1 MTQLRRTAQ
10 FRSRAR
16 SGSWRPQWSQLLLW
30 LGALTVVAALLL
42 PPIYLAIRA
51 LEAGDAAIQSLLR
64 PHTWLIVARSA
75 GLSVAVTAVAGL
87 IAVPLAWLTVRSD
100 VPLRRL
106 WAVLTPLP
114 LVIPS
119 YVGAYLF
126 VSALGPRGLL
136 QQFLEAPF
144 GVTRL
149 PSIYGFWGALFT
161 LTILSYPYM
170 LLGAQAALR
179 RMDPT
184 LEEAAASLG
193 HSRRQIFWRVIM
205 PQLRPALG
213 AGGLLVALY
222 VLRDF
227 GAVAI
232 LRYDTFTRVIFQQ
245 YRSFDR
251 AQAAFFA
258 LLLVGLTLVL
268 VALEARTRGRARY
281 DQGSVRAARA
291 PALIPLGVW
300 RWPAFAFC
308 ATIVSLGLVVPT
320 AILLY
325 WLARGLLAGETLG
338 VIGPAAWSAL
348 TASAAGAAV
357 TVVAALPIAI
367 LAVRH
372 PSRISA
378 LLERFTYAAFALP
391 GIAVALAL
399 VFFGITFARGL
410 YQTFA
415 MLILAYLILFLPQ
428 AFGALRSALLQVH
441 PSLEESARSLGR
453 RPLHVFFTVTAPLI
467 RPGIIAGASLVFLTA
482 MKELPATLL
491 LAPIGVR
498 TLATEVWTAVSE
510 AYFARAAAPALLLI
524 LCSSL
529 PLALLAAREQ
539 REHI

>member
-1 MTQLRRTAQ
+1 V
-10 FRSRAR
+10 
-16 SGSWRPQWSQLLLW
+16 LLW
-30 LGALTVVAALLL
+30 LCALIVVAGLLL
-42 PPIYLAIRA
+42 PPVYLAIRA
-51 LEAGDAAIQSLLR
+51 LGAGDDALRSLLR
-64 PHTWLIVARSA
+64 PNTWAIMGRTALLA
-75 GLSVAVTAVAGL
+75 LAVTGISAL
-87 IAVPLAWLTVRSD
+87 IAIPLAWLTVRSD

-106 WAVLTPLP
+106 WAILTPLP

-119 YVGAYLF
+119 YVGAYLY

-136 QQFLEAPF
+136 QQLLEEPF
-144 GVTRL
+144 GITRL

-161 LTILSYPYM
+161 LTILSYPYI
-170 LLGAQAALR
+170 LLGAQASLR
-179 RMDPT
+179 RMDSAQ
-184 LEEAAASLG
+184 EEAAQSLG
-193 HSRRQIFWRVIM
+193 QSRWGVFLRVVL

-232 LRYDTFTRVIFQQ
+232 MRFDTFTRVIFLQ
-245 YRSFDR
+245 YRTFDR
-251 AQAAFFA
+251 TQAAFYA
-258 LLLVGLTLVL
+258 LLLIGLTLVL

-281 DQGSVRAARA
+281 DQPSVRVTRA
-291 PALIPLGVW
+291 PVLVPLGRW
-300 RWPAFAFC
+300 RWPAFIFC
-308 ATIVSLGLVVPT
+308 SVVVGLGL
-320 AILLY
+320 ILPAGVLIY
-325 WLARGLLAGETLG
+325 WLLRGLRAGETIG
-338 VIGPAAWSAL
+338 VLWPAAWSAL

-357 TVVAALPIAI
+357 AVVAALPIAI

-372 PSRISA
+372 PGRWSA
-378 LLERFTYAAFALP
+378 LLERLAYSAYALP

-399 VFFGITFARGL
+399 VFFGITIARNL
-410 YQTFA
+410 YQTLA
-415 MLILAYLILFLPQ
+415 MLILAYVILFLPQ
-428 AFGALRSALLQVH
+428 ALGALRSALLQVH

-453 RPLHVFFTVTAPLI
+453 RPLRVFFTVTMPLI
-467 RPGIIAGASLVFLTA
+467 RPGALAGAILVFLTA

-524 LCSSL
+524 VCSSL

-539 REHI
+539 REQL

>member
-1 MTQLRRTAQ
+1 MTASRSTARLRAYIV
-10 FRSRAR
+10 SVPAR
-16 SGSWRPQWSQLLLW
+16 LPWARLLLW
-30 LGALTVVAALLL
+30 AGALVVVAALLL
-42 PPIYLAIRA
+42 PPLYLVMRA
-51 LEAGDAAIQSLLR
+51 LEASDEALRALTRPSTWAIVGRTAL
-64 PHTWLIVARSA
+64 
-75 GLSVAVTAVAGL
+75 LSVSVTAVSAL

-100 VPLRRL
+100 VPLRRF

-119 YVGAYLF
+119 YVGAYLY
-126 VSALGPRGLL
+126 VSAFGPRGML
-136 QQFLEAPF
+136 QQLLAEPF

-179 RMDPT
+179 RMDPA

-193 HSRRQIFWRVIM
+193 LNRRQTFWRVIL
-205 PQLRPALG
+205 PQLRPAMG

-258 LLLVGLTLVL
+258 LLLVGMTLVL
-268 VALEARTRGRARY
+268 VAFEMHTRGQARY
-281 DQGSVRAARA
+281 DQLGGRAGR
-291 PALIPLGVW
+291 PPTLSPLGAW
-300 RWPAFAFC
+300 RWPAFALC
-308 ATIVSLGLVVPT
+308 AAITCLGLLLPA

-325 WLARGLLAGETLG
+325 WLGRGLLSGETLG
-338 VIGPAAWSAL
+338 VLGQATWGAL
-348 TASAAGAAV
+348 SASAAGASV
-357 TVVAALPIAI
+357 TVMAALPVAI

-372 PSRISA
+372 PGRLSA
-378 LLERFTYAAFALP
+378 MLERLTYAAYALP

-399 VFFGITFARGL
+399 IFFGITFARGL
-410 YQTFA
+410 YQTYA

-428 AFGALRSALLQVH
+428 AFGALRTALLQVH
-441 PSLEESARSLGR
+441 PSLEESARSLGHNQ
-453 RPLHVFFTVTAPLI
+453 LQVFFSVTAPLI
-467 RPGIIAGASLVFLTA
+467 RPGMIAGASLVFLTA

-491 LAPIGVR
+491 LAPLGVR

-510 AYFARAAAPALLLI
+510 AYFARAAAPALLII

-539 REHI
+539 RERP

>member
-1 MTQLRRTAQ
+1 VTQL
-10 FRSRAR
+10 SR
-16 SGSWRPQWSQLLLW
+16 SGRLFTRVTPTQWRPHWSHVLLW
-30 LGALTVVAALLL
+30 LCALIVVAGLLL
-42 PPIYLAIRA
+42 PPVYLAIRA
-51 LEAGDAAIQSLLR
+51 LGAGDDALRSLLR
-64 PHTWLIVARSA
+64 PNTWAIMGRTALLA
-75 GLSVAVTAVAGL
+75 LAVTGISAL
-87 IAVPLAWLTVRSD
+87 IAIPLAWLTVRSD

-106 WAVLTPLP
+106 WAILTPLP

-119 YVGAYLF
+119 YVGAYLY

-136 QQFLEAPF
+136 QQLLEEPF
-144 GVTRL
+144 GITRL

-161 LTILSYPYM
+161 LTILSYPYI
-170 LLGAQAALR
+170 LLGAQASLR
-179 RMDPT
+179 RMDSAQ
-184 LEEAAASLG
+184 EEAAQSLG
-193 HSRRQIFWRVIM
+193 QSRWGVFLRVVL

-232 LRYDTFTRVIFQQ
+232 MRFDTFTRVIFLQ
-245 YRSFDR
+245 YRTFDR
-251 AQAAFFA
+251 TQAAFYA
-258 LLLVGLTLVL
+258 LLLIGLTLVL

-281 DQGSVRAARA
+281 DQPSVRVTRA
-291 PALIPLGVW
+291 PVLVPLGRW
-300 RWPAFAFC
+300 RWPAFIFC
-308 ATIVSLGLVVPT
+308 SVVVGLGL
-320 AILLY
+320 ILPAGVLIY
-325 WLARGLLAGETLG
+325 WLLRGLRAGETIG
-338 VIGPAAWSAL
+338 VLWPAAWSAL

-357 TVVAALPIAI
+357 AVVAALPIAI

-372 PSRISA
+372 PGRWSA
-378 LLERFTYAAFALP
+378 LLERLAYSAYALP

-399 VFFGITFARGL
+399 VFFGITIARNL
-410 YQTFA
+410 YQTLA
-415 MLILAYLILFLPQ
+415 MLILAYVILFLPQ
-428 AFGALRSALLQVH
+428 ALGALRSALLQVH

-453 RPLHVFFTVTAPLI
+453 RPLRVFFTVTMPLI
-467 RPGIIAGASLVFLTA
+467 RPGALAGAILVFLTA

-524 LCSSL
+524 VCSSL

-539 REHI
+539 REQL

>member
-1 MTQLRRTAQ
+1 
-10 FRSRAR
+10 
-16 SGSWRPQWSQLLLW
+16 LLW
-30 LGALTVVAALLL
+30 FGALLVVAALLL

-51 LEAGDAAIQSLLR
+51 FEAGDAALDALFR
-64 PHTWLIVARSA
+64 PATWLIIARSA
-75 GLSVAVTAVAGL
+75 GLSLAVTAVSAL

-100 VPLRRL
+100 VPFRRL

-126 VSALGPRGLL
+126 VSAFGPRGLL
-136 QQFLEAPF
+136 QQLLEAPF

-149 PSIYGFWGALFT
+149 PSVYGFWGALCI

-193 HSRRQIFWRVIM
+193 QNRLQIFRRVIL

-281 DQGSVRAARA
+281 DQSSVRVVRT
-291 PALIPLGVW
+291 PTVVPLGGW

-308 ATIVSLGLVVPT
+308 ATIVGLGLVLP
-320 AILLY
+320 ALLLLY
-325 WLARGLLAGETLG
+325 WLARGLLAGEALG
-338 VIGPAAWSAL
+338 VLGPAATSAL
-348 TASAAGAAV
+348 LASAAGAVV
-357 TVVAALPIAI
+357 TVVAAMPIAL

-372 PSRISA
+372 PSRLSA
-378 LLERFTYAAFALP
+378 LLERVTYAAFALP

-399 VFFGITFARGL
+399 VFFGITFARSL

-415 MLILAYLILFLPQ
+415 MLILAYLILFLPE
-428 AFGALRSALLQVH
+428 AFGALRAALLQVH

-453 RPLHVFFTVTAPLI
+453 RPLQVFFGVTAPLI
-467 RPGIIAGASLVFLTA
+467 RPGIVAGAGLVFLTA

-491 LAPIGVR
+491 LAPIGMR

-529 PLALLAAREQ
+529 PLALIAVREQ
-539 REHI
+539 RERL

>member
-1 MTQLRRTAQ
+1 
-10 FRSRAR
+10 
-16 SGSWRPQWSQLLLW
+16 LLLW
-30 LGALTVVAALLL
+30 LGSLLVVAALLL
-42 PPIYLAIRA
+42 PPIYLLIRSF
-51 LEAGDAAIQSLLR
+51 EASDAALRSLTR
-64 PHTWLIVARSA
+64 PTTWAIIARSA
-75 GLSVAVTAVAGL
+75 GLSLAVTAVTAL
-87 IAVPLAWLTVRSD
+87 LAVPLGWLTVRSD
-100 VPLRRL
+100 VPLRRF
-106 WAVLTPLP
+106 WAVVMPLP

-136 QQFLEAPF
+136 QQLLEAPF
-144 GVTRL
+144 GITRL

-161 LTILSYPYM
+161 LSILSYPYM
-170 LLGAQAALR
+170 LLGVQAALR

-193 HSRRQIFWRVIM
+193 QNRWQVFWRVTL
-205 PQLRPALG
+205 PQLRPAIG

-258 LLLVGLTLVL
+258 LLLIGMTLVL
-268 VALEARTRGRARY
+268 VALEAQTRGRARY
-281 DQGSVRAARA
+281 DQGSARSA
-291 PALIPLGVW
+291 RTPQLIPLGRW

-308 ATIVSLGLVVPT
+308 ASIVIIGLVLPT
-320 AILLY
+320 VILLY
-325 WLARGLLAGETLG
+325 WLVRGLLAGETLG
-338 VIGPAAWSAL
+338 VLGPAAWSAIL
-348 TASAAGAAV
+348 ASAAGAVA
-357 TVVAALPIAI
+357 TVIAAFPIAI

-372 PSRISA
+372 PSRLSA
-378 LLERFTYAAFALP
+378 LLERITYAAFALP

-399 VFFGITFARGL
+399 VFFGITFARSL

-428 AFGALRSALLQVH
+428 AFGALRAALLQVH

-453 RPLHVFFTVTAPLI
+453 RPFQVFVTITAPLM

-524 LCSSL
+524 LCSSV

-539 REHI
+539 REQP

>member
-1 MTQLRRTAQ
+1 MLVA
-10 FRSRAR
+10 
-16 SGSWRPQWSQLLLW
+16 
-30 LGALTVVAALLL
+30 AALLL
-42 PPIYLAIRA
+42 PPVYLALRA
-51 LEAGDAAIQSLLR
+51 LEAGDAAWQSLMR
-64 PHTWLIVARSA
+64 PATWLIVARSA
-75 GLSVAVTAVAGL
+75 GLSLAVTAAAAC

-119 YVGAYLF
+119 YVGAYLY

-136 QQFLEAPF
+136 QQVLESPF

-149 PSIYGFWGALFT
+149 PSIYGFWGALIVLT
-161 LTILSYPYM
+161 LLSYPYL

-193 HSRRQIFWRVIM
+193 HNRRRIFWRVIV

-258 LLLVGLTLVL
+258 LLLVGLTLIL

-281 DQGSVRAARA
+281 DQAGVRAARA
-291 PALIPLGVW
+291 PAVVPLGVW

-308 ATIVSLGLVVPT
+308 AAVVGLGLVLPT
-320 AILLY
+320 GILLY
-325 WLARGLLAGETLG
+325 WLVRGLLAGETLG
-338 VIGPAAWSAL
+338 VLGPAAWSAL
-348 TASAAGAAV
+348 TASAAGAAA
-357 TVVAALPIAI
+357 TVIAALPVAI
-367 LAVRH
+367 LTVRH
-372 PSRISA
+372 PSRLSV
-378 LLERFTYAAFALP
+378 LLERLTYAAFALP

-399 VFFGITFARGL
+399 VFFGITFARSL

-415 MLILAYLILFLPQ
+415 MLVLAYLILFLPQ
-428 AFGALRSALLQVH
+428 AFGAVRAALLQVH

-453 RPLHVFFTVTAPLI
+453 RPIHVFFTVTGPLI
-467 RPGIIAGASLVFLTA
+467 RPGIVAGAGLVFLTA

-524 LCSSL
+524 VCSSV

-539 REHI
+539 REQV